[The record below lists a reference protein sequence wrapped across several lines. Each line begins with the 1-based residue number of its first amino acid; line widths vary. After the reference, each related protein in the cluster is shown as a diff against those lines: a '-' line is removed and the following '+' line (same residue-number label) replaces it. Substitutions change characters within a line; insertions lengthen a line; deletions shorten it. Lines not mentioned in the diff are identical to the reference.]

1 MKAAMTLKSTNVR
14 ISRILLTMLLAMAT
28 VSGQAQQQVPP
39 TRNPQATFQ
48 ATTDHIRS
56 HVVVK
61 DSKGQFVPDLRP
73 DEFQVLEDGVPQRI
87 TTFWRA
93 FGGRMLSQL
102 AETPVARTEGLILP
116 PAAPPKDVS
125 GRIFI
130 VFIDDMHLQALDSI
144 KTRKLLELIR
154 DTVLHENDLVGIVST
169 GYSSIA
175 VDLNYD
181 YEHRRMNE
189 AIKKVMGSALTP
201 SEIINGAQMSDGPAG
216 LRYNANVAF
225 STAYDILGQAAKVT
239 DRRKAFL
246 YVSSGYDFNPFK
258 DSRYKAEQER
268 YAVPTENPNG
278 EPSNQRGEVS
288 PFDNP
293 FEKGGLQFAET
304 DLIAQIA
311 ELTRTARR
319 SNVTFY
325 TIDPR
330 GLIAGPDINLDLGAR
345 EWQDYLNNTI
355 SSLKVLAEETGG
367 ICICNT
373 NDFRRGLQTI
383 DNEMSDYYL
392 IGWTTSNPDPL
403 KIRRKIEIKVT
414 RPGLSVPIY
423 LPSYE
428 IRRPNKSK

>member
-1 MKAAMTLKSTNVR
+1 MNLKSTNAG
-14 ISRILLTMLLAMAT
+14 ISRILLTMLVATAT
-28 VSGQAQQQVPP
+28 VSGQGQQQLPP

-56 HVVVK
+56 YVVVK
-61 DSKGQFVPDLRP
+61 DNKGQFVPDLRP
-73 DEFQVLEDGVPQRI
+73 DEFQVLEDGVPQKI

-93 FGGRMLSQL
+93 FGGRMLSHL

-154 DTVLHENDLVGIVST
+154 DTILHENDLVGIVST

-175 VDLNYD
+175 IDLNYD
-181 YEHRRMNE
+181 YEHRRLNE
-189 AIKKVMGSALTP
+189 AIKKVMGSAP
-201 SEIINGAQMSDGPAG
+201 SPSDIINGAQMSDGPAG

-225 STAYDILGQAAKVT
+225 STAYDILAQAAKVT

-246 YVSSGYDFNPFK
+246 YISSGYDFNPFK

-268 YAVPTENPNG
+268 YAVPSENPSG
-278 EPSNQRGEVS
+278 ESNQRGEAS

-293 FEKGGLQFAET
+293 FERGGLQFAET

-311 ELTRTARR
+311 ELTRTAKR

-330 GLIAGPDINLDLGAR
+330 GLVAGPDINIDLGSR

-367 ICICNT
+367 ICVCNT
-373 NDFRRGLQTI
+373 NDFRKYLQII

-403 KIRRKIEIKVT
+403 KVRRKVEIKVA
-414 RPGLSVPIY
+414 RPGVAVPIY
-423 LPSYE
+423 LPEYT
-428 IRRPNKSK
+428 IRRPNKAR

>member
-1 MKAAMTLKSTNVR
+1 MDLQTTTARLGRV
-14 ISRILLTMLLAMAT
+14 LLTTLLATAA
-28 VSGQAQQQVPP
+28 VSGQGQQQIPP

-48 ATTDHIRS
+48 ATTDHIRT
-56 HVVVK
+56 HVIVK
-61 DSKGQFVPDLRP
+61 DNKGQFVSDLRP
-73 DEFQVLEDGVPQRI
+73 DEFQVLEDGVPQKI
-87 TTFWRA
+87 TTFFRA

-102 AETPVARTEGLILP
+102 AETPVAATEGLILP

-175 VDLNYD
+175 IDLNYD
-181 YEHRRMNE
+181 YGHRRLNE
-189 AIKKVMGSALTP
+189 AIKKVMGSAPSP

-225 STAYDILGQAAKVT
+225 STAYGILDQAEKVT

-258 DSRYKAEQER
+258 DSRFKAEQER
-268 YAVPTENPNG
+268 YAVPSENTGDSSDRRG
-278 EPSNQRGEVS
+278 EPS

-311 ELTRTARR
+311 ELTRAAVRA
-319 SNVTFY
+319 NVTFY

-330 GLIAGPDINLDLGAR
+330 GLMAGPDINLDLGAR
-345 EWQDYLNNTI
+345 EYQEYLNNTI
-355 SSLKVLAEETGG
+355 SSLRVLAEETGG
-367 ICICNT
+367 IAVVNT
-373 NDFRRGLQTI
+373 NDFRKYLQMI

-403 KIRRKIEIKVT
+403 KVTRKVEIKIS
-414 RPGLSVPIY
+414 RPGLRDPVY
-423 LPSYE
+423 RPSYS
-428 IRRPNKSK
+428 IKRPSKGKSGG

>member
-1 MKAAMTLKSTNVR
+1 
-14 ISRILLTMLLAMAT
+14 MLLATVT
-28 VSGQAQQQVPP
+28 VSGQSQQTQQPQPVP
-39 TRNPQATFQ
+39 RNPQATFQ
-48 ATTDHIRS
+48 TTTDHIRS

-73 DEFQVLEDGVPQRI
+73 DEFQVFEDGVPQKI

-93 FGGRMLSQL
+93 FGGRMLSHL

-116 PAAPPKDVS
+116 PSAPPKDVS

-175 VDLNYD
+175 IDLNYD

-189 AIKKVMGSALTP
+189 AIKKVMGSAP
-201 SEIINGAQMSDGPAG
+201 SPTDIINGAQMSDGPAG

-225 STAYDILGQAAKVT
+225 STAYDILAQAAKVT

-246 YVSSGYDFNPFK
+246 YISSGYDFNPFK
-258 DSRYKAEQER
+258 DSRYKAEQDR
-268 YAVPTENPNG
+268 YAVPSETG
-278 EPSNQRGEVS
+278 SDGSDMRREPVY
-288 PFDNP
+288 DNP
-293 FEKGGLQFAET
+293 FDKGGLQFAET

-330 GLIAGPDINLDLGAR
+330 GLVAGPDINLDLGSR

-355 SSLKVLAEETGG
+355 SSLRVLAEETGG

-373 NDFRRGLQTI
+373 NNFRAGLTTI

-403 KIRRKIEIKVT
+403 KVRRKVEIKVT
-414 RPGLSVPIY
+414 RPGVAVPIY
-423 LPSYE
+423 LPEYT

>member
-1 MKAAMTLKSTNVR
+1 MTLKSPNVR
-14 ISRILLTMLLAMAT
+14 ISRILLTMLVATATAT
-28 VSGQAQQQVPP
+28 VSGQGQQQVPP

-48 ATTDHIRS
+48 TTTDHIRS

-73 DEFQVLEDGVPQRI
+73 DEFQVFEDGVLQKI

-201 SEIINGAQMSDGPAG
+201 AEIINGAQMSDGPAG
-216 LRYNANVAF
+216 IRYNANVAF

-278 EPSNQRGEVS
+278 ESSDRRGEVS

-403 KIRRKIEIKVT
+403 KIRRKVEIKVM

-428 IRRPNKSK
+428 IRRPSKGK